1 MFMEEVEFCFE
12 EAKEQMQNALMFF
25 EKELQKIR
33 AGKANP
39 SMLESV
45 KVDYYGT
52 LTLLHKVSSIHT
64 PDAKLIVVQPWEK
77 NMLNPI
83 EKAIQAANLGFNPI
97 NDGTIIRIPVPPLT
111 EERRKQ
117 LVKQVKNEL
126 ESIKIRIRNIRR
138 EANDNANKLEKEGI
152 PEDMVKKLTDDIQNL
167 TNSFIDK
174 ADKIFD
180 AKEKDIMSV

>member
-1 MFMEEVEFCFE
+1 MEEVEFCFE
-12 EAKEQMQNALMFF
+12 EAKEQMQNALIFLD
-25 EKELQKIR
+25 KELQKIR

-39 SMLESV
+39 GMLDSV

-52 LTLLHKVSSIHT
+52 MTQLHKISSIHT
-64 PDAKLIVVQPWEK
+64 PDAKLIIIQPWEK

-111 EERRKQ
+111 EERRKM
-117 LVKQVKNEL
+117 LMKQVKNEV

-138 EANDNANKLEKEGI
+138 DANENAKKLEKEGI
-152 PEDMVKKLTDDIQNL
+152 PEDMIKKLVIDIQTL
-167 TNSFIDK
+167 TDSYIDK
-174 ADKIFD
+174 SDKIYEG
-180 AKEKDIMSV
+180 KEKDIMSV

>member
-1 MFMEEVEFCFE
+1 MEEIEMLLDDT
-12 EAKEQMQNALMFF
+12 KEQMQSALAFL

-39 SMLESV
+39 QMLEGV

-52 LTLLHKVSSIHT
+52 LTPLHQVSNIHT
-64 PDAKLIVVQPWEK
+64 PDAKLIVVQAWEK

-97 NDGTIIRIPVPPLT
+97 NDGVIIRIPVPALT
-111 EERRKQ
+111 EERRRDLMKK
-117 LVKQVKNEL
+117 VKTEVEN
-126 ESIKIRIRNIRR
+126 IKIRIRNIRR
-138 EANDNANKLEKEGI
+138 DANEYAKKLEKDGI
-152 PEDMVKKLTDDIQNL
+152 PEDMVKKLIDDIQSL

-174 ADKIFD
+174 SDKIFD

>member
-1 MFMEEVEFCFE
+1 MEEVEFCLE
-12 EAKEQMQNALMFF
+12 EAREQMQSAIVFY

-39 SMLESV
+39 SMLDSV

-52 LTLLHKVSSIHT
+52 MTQLHKISSIHT
-64 PDAKLIVVQPWEK
+64 PDAKLIIVQPWEK
-77 NMLNPI
+77 NMLIPI
-83 EKAIQAANLGFNPI
+83 DKAIQAANLGFNPI

-117 LVKQVKNEL
+117 LMKQVKNEA
-126 ESIKIRIRNIRR
+126 ETIKIRIRNIRR
-138 EANDNANKLEKEGI
+138 DANESAKKLEKEGI
-152 PEDMVKKLTDDIQNL
+152 SEDLVKKLVIDIQEL

-174 ADKIFD
+174 ADKIYD
-180 AKEKDIMSV
+180 GKEKDIMNV

>member
-1 MFMEEVEFCFE
+1 MEEVEFCLE
-12 EAKEQMQNALMFF
+12 EAKEQMHNAIVFY

-39 SMLESV
+39 AMLDAV

-52 LTLLHKVSSIHT
+52 MTQLHKVSSIHT

-77 NMLNPI
+77 NMLGPI

-117 LVKQVKNEL
+117 LVKQVKV
-126 ESIKIRIRNIRR
+126 ESENVKIRIRNIRR
-138 EANDNANKLEKEGI
+138 DANESAKKLEKEGI
-152 PEDMVKKLTDDIQNL
+152 PEDMVKKLVADIQSL
-167 TNSFIDK
+167 TDNFIDK
-174 ADKIFD
+174 VEKIYEG
-180 AKEKDIMSV
+180 KEKDIMSV